1 MEIMRIVVT
10 GAVGAGKSTF
20 IRTISEIEVVDTDRK
35 ATDETA
41 EMKARTTVA
50 MDFGRLQFGEDRALH
65 LYGTPG
71 QERFDFMWD
80 ILIRKAH
87 AFILL
92 VSSHRPQDFRSA
104 RRILAFMRYRAKI
117 PMIVGLSHADNPAA
131 WEPDE
136 ISIALGYLSPDDR
149 PPMVRVN
156 SLDVDSVAGALVTLV
171 TTYANSIQASTQVNS
186 IQGNPMPTNLQNN
199 NANSATDLIP
209 YTT

>member
-10 GAVGAGKSTF
+10 GPVGAGKSTF

-41 EMKARTTVA
+41 DLKAQTTVA
-50 MDFGRLQFGEDRALH
+50 MDFGRLQFGPNVALH

-92 VSSHRPQDFRSA
+92 VGSHRPQDFRAA
-104 RRILAFMRYRAKI
+104 RRILAFMRYRTKI
-117 PMIVGLSHADNPAA
+117 PMLIALSHSDVPNA
-131 WEPDE
+131 WASED
-136 ISIALGYLSPDDR
+136 IAIALGYPTPHNR
-149 PPMVRVN
+149 PPIVRVN
-156 SLDVDSVAGALVTLV
+156 ALDQSSVASAIVALIE
-171 TTYANSIQASTQVNS
+171 TYAQEQAKQLNSI
-186 IQGNPMPTNLQNN
+186 GGKL
-199 NANSATDLIP
+199 
-209 YTT
+209 